1 MQSIYPLK
9 NFYKIMEEIALNDK
23 IKYVNYVNKISE
35 GTISRILRPDT
46 LFVKDSKTN
55 YEEKINKVN
64 IILNLTVFETNIMD
78 KLLTK
83 YEFLNT
89 IDLTNFVS
97 KNIDTIVNIINIIKS
112 ENDSIKIDIDA
123 IHDSV
128 DTLKDESLE
137 LNEYIRNVNN
147 KIKNIIIVN
156 IVFFVFAIICN
167 LYYINYMNFKYG
179 IHILISRFMVSI
191 FNIVKY

>member
-1 MQSIYPLK
+1 
-9 NFYKIMEEIALNDK
+9 MEEIALNDK

-78 KLLTK
+78 KLSTK

-89 IDLTNFVS
+89 VDLTNFVS

-112 ENDSIKIDIDA
+112 DNDSIKIDID
-123 IHDSV
+123 
-128 DTLKDESLE
+128 TLKDDSLE
-137 LNEYIRNVNN
+137 LNEYVKKVNN
-147 KIKNIIIVN
+147 KLKNIIIVN
-156 IVFFVFAIICN
+156 VAFFVFVIIYN
-167 LYYINYMNFKYG
+167 LYYSNYMNFKYG
-179 IHILISRFMVSI
+179 IHILISRFIVSI
-191 FNIVKY
+191 FNVCNFIKYL

>member
-1 MQSIYPLK
+1 MHSIYPLK

-78 KLLTK
+78 KLSTK

-89 IDLTNFVS
+89 VDLTNFVS

-112 ENDSIKIDIDA
+112 DNDSIKIDID
-123 IHDSV
+123 
-128 DTLKDESLE
+128 TLKDDSLE
-137 LNEYIRNVNN
+137 LNEYVKKVNN
-147 KIKNIIIVN
+147 KLKNIIIVN
-156 IVFFVFAIICN
+156 VAFFVFVIIYN
-167 LYYINYMNFKYG
+167 LYYSNYMNFKYG
-179 IHILISRFMVSI
+179 IHILISRFIVSI
-191 FNIVKY
+191 FNVCNFIKYL

>member
-1 MQSIYPLK
+1 
-9 NFYKIMEEIALNDK
+9 MEEIALNDK

-78 KLLTK
+78 KLSTK

-89 IDLTNFVS
+89 VDLTNFVS
-97 KNIDTIVNIINIIKS
+97 KD
-112 ENDSIKIDIDA
+112 
-123 IHDSV
+123 
-128 DTLKDESLE
+128 
-137 LNEYIRNVNN
+137 NVN
-147 KIKNIIIVN
+147 K
-156 IVFFVFAIICN
+156 
-167 LYYINYMNFKYG
+167 
-179 IHILISRFMVSI
+179 
-191 FNIVKY
+191 